1 MPQARHP
8 SLFRQLPAPLTVRC
22 NDLFCALANP
32 TGPRHS
38 AGVHLPRHYARLRT
52 RGRRPLYQIQ
62 FGMAAIA
69 YSLVTAG
76 NVWLLPDHATWLQTP
91 YVRIATV
98 VAGIVA
104 LLIFFRLD
112 YEPRLWRLYLKD
124 RVIVTPG
131 TYRHPTFVALAYF
144 LIEHHLVKLSHH
156 LTGAEAA
163 EIAAT
168 LARGAVRVLL
178 GERGE
183 VGAGVEL
190 RLELLDLGL
199 GFFLAARGSRAVGA
213 FVHEQDV
220 RCANGGHGLRA
231 SMRAFSCQLSAF
243 SFLTS

>member
-76 NVWLLPDHATWLQTP
+76 NVWLLPDHATWLQSP
-91 YVRIATV
+91 YVRVATV

-144 LIEHHLVKLSHH
+144 LIDRGGILVSMAGLYGHF
-156 LTGAEAA
+156 TNYINEGTREAA
-163 EIAAT
+163 LPYLFAIVGCLFGPLLIAPLIRSHFMT
-168 LARGAVRVLL
+168 PDKMTPKKPIPYTGISQYVDRG
-178 GERGE
+178 
-183 VGAGVEL
+183 
-190 RLELLDLGL
+190 D
-199 GFFLAARGSRAVGA
+199 
-213 FVHEQDV
+213 
-220 RCANGGHGLRA
+220 
-231 SMRAFSCQLSAF
+231 
-243 SFLTS
+243 